1 MKTLLRIAS
10 SAVTAWLFG
19 IPLTAAGPV
28 REVPEPLKPWTGWAL
43 WDERGLDSPRPY
55 HDAKQAL
62 KLWPSRLALEAD
74 AAGGSFAL
82 EVVAFN
88 ETWLPLPGDGELW
101 PVEVLANG
109 APLPVVAHAGKPSV
123 RLDKGSHHLTGKY
136 HWQSVPQRLAIPPE
150 IGILS
155 LRLEGAEVASPVWDA
170 QGFLWLKR
178 GASTGQ
184 VDKDFLAA
192 KSHLLIRD
200 GIPLWLLVELELIVA
215 GKSREE
221 TIGHLLPEGWKLTSY
236 DSPLPVAVDDTG
248 LLRVQVRSGK
258 WTLKFSASRLDH
270 PKEVRYAENAKP
282 VAADQLVAFEA
293 APDFRLVEIT
303 GIPVVDVSQTQFPE
317 AWRRHPVYRWE
328 TNAAFQMEERMRG
341 MGMQKP
347 EGLHIERELWLDE
360 DGGEF
365 TFRDK
370 LTGPMQQIWRLDA
383 KEGQELGSVRSEGSG
398 QLITRNPS
406 TGAAGV
412 EIRQRHFVL
421 EATGR
426 VPNRGTQPATGWRTD
441 AAKAEVMLNLPP
453 GWRLFALFGADWVR
467 GDWLT
472 AWSLLD
478 LFLLLVFTLAVF
490 RLWGPGAAVLAFV
503 GFGLSYHEP
512 GAPKYV
518 WLALLIPLALLR
530 VVPQGWAWR
539 SVLAVKWL
547 VVIALLLVLVPF
559 AGRQIQQA
567 LYPQL
572 ERVPYQIHREAPS
585 IVSNSAMVAVEQMK
599 NVDPFAATQKGS
611 ALQYR
616 GRSNSGKWQQSAEN
630 LQYDLKARIQTGPGV
645 PEWQWR
651 QVSYGW
657 NGPVTEKQS
666 VRPLLIPAGIERV
679 VSLARVLLLLWLG
692 AVLLGVRRP
701 KLRVPSSAAAAV
713 FLLGFPAV
721 PNARAE
727 LPDQEMLET
736 LRARLT
742 EIPDAFPNA
751 ADIPHVALTLRER
764 RLSME
769 VEIHTAAR
777 AAVPLPGKLPE
788 WSPLSVTVDGTP
800 APALRRDDGFLWL
813 VLPQGVHRARI
824 EGSLADLSEW
834 QWTWKLRPR
843 RVTIDAPGWQ
853 VGGVKPGGI
862 PEAQVFFAR
871 EVKSAGDG
879 TNYDRPNL
887 QTVVAVE
894 RRIELGLV
902 WQVSTNVGRL
912 SSGGG
917 AVSLRLPLL
926 PGESVLT
933 PGAVVRDGF
942 IEVRLGNGQENF
954 AWNSELAV
962 GNQIELTSRAG
973 DTWVER
979 WLLNAS
985 PVWNVGIA
993 GLAPVFDESQTALIP
1008 EWRPWPGESVA
1019 LEIGR
1024 PQAVTGATVT
1034 IDHAN
1039 HAITLGK
1046 RQRTS
1051 TLQLSLRS
1059 SLGEDF
1065 LIGLPAS
1072 VEPTSLISGGKK
1084 LPIRRDGANVIVPL
1098 TPGSQEINL
1107 QWSKDQP
1114 LDFQA
1119 RAEAVT
1125 LPVESANITTTI
1137 QVPDDRWVLWT
1148 DGPLRGPAV
1157 RFWGILLSSLL
1168 AAWVLG
1174 RLRRSPLKIHEWML
1188 LAVGLTQ
1195 IPLPGALVVA
1205 GWLFLLAWRGGP
1217 SFPRLPNW
1225 LHNTLQGLLAL
1236 VSLGVLG
1243 IFIGIV
1249 AAGLLGS
1256 PEMFISGNE
1265 STRTVLNWYQARSDG
1280 TLPQPACLSI
1290 SVWWYR
1296 LLMLLWALWL
1306 AASLIRW
1313 LAWGWQQFNA
1323 GGCLLRSPQATKP
1336 PPLPP
1341 R

>member
-1 MKTLLRIAS
+1 MKTLLRNAS
-10 SAVTAWLFG
+10 SAVTAWLIG
-19 IPLTAAGPV
+19 ISICAAEPV
-28 REVPEPLKPWTGWAL
+28 REVPEALKPWTGWAL
-43 WDERGLDSPRPY
+43 WDEHDLDSPRPY
-55 HDAKQAL
+55 DNAKQAL
-62 KLWPSRLALEAD
+62 QLWPSRLALEAD

-82 EVVAFN
+82 EVVVFN
-88 ETWLPLPGDGELW
+88 EAWLPLPGDGELW
-101 PVEVLANG
+101 PVEVMANG
-109 APLPVVAHAGKPSV
+109 EPLPVVAHAGKPSV
-123 RLDKGSHHLTGKY
+123 KLGKGSYQLTGAY
-136 HWQSVPQRLAIPPE
+136 PWQSVPQRIAIPPE
-150 IGILS
+150 IGILR
-155 LRLEGAEVASPVWDA
+155 LRLDGAEVASPVWDA
-170 QGFLWLKR
+170 KGFLWLKR
-178 GASTGQ
+178 DASTEQ
-184 VDKDFLAA
+184 VDRDFLAA
-192 KSHLLIRD
+192 KSHLLISD
-200 GIPLWLLVELELIVA
+200 GIPLWLHVELELIVA

-221 TIGHLLPEGWKLTSY
+221 TIGHLLPEGWRLTSY
-236 DSPLPVAVDDTG
+236 EGPLPVAVDDAG
-248 LLRVQVRSGK
+248 LLKAQVRSGK
-258 WTLKFSASRLDH
+258 WTLRFSASRLDH

-282 VAADQLVAFEA
+282 VATGQLVAFEA

-328 TNAAFQMEERMRG
+328 TGAAFQMQERMRG

-360 DGGEF
+360 DGGGF

-370 LTGPMQQIWRLDA
+370 ITGPTQQIWRLDA
-383 KEGQELGSVRSEGSG
+383 KEGQELGSVRSDDTG
-398 QLITRNPS
+398 QLITRNPA
-406 TGAAGV
+406 TGATGV
-412 EIRQRHFVL
+412 EIRQRHFEL

-426 VPNRGTQPATGWRTD
+426 APNRSTQPATGWRTD
-441 AAKAEVMLNLPP
+441 AAKAEVTLNLPP

-490 RLWGPGAAVLAFV
+490 RLWGFGAALLAFV

-518 WLALLIPLALLR
+518 WLALLVPLALLR
-530 VVPQGWAWR
+530 VVPPGWAR
-539 SVLAVKWL
+539 HSVVAVKWL
-547 VVIALLLVLVPF
+547 VVVALLLVLVPF

-572 ERVPYQIHREAPS
+572 ERVPYQIERHSRN
-585 IVSNSAMVAVEQMK
+585 IVSNSARMAPKEEA
-599 NVDPFAATQKGS
+599 DPFAGS
-611 ALQYR
+611 YE
-616 GRSNSGKWQQSAEN
+616 SSGMLSRRPAKSAWKQSAEN

-645 PEWQWR
+645 PEWRWL
-651 QVSYGW
+651 QVGYGW

-666 VRPLLIPAGIERV
+666 VRPVLIPAGVERV
-679 VSLARVLLLLWLG
+679 VSLARVLLLLGLG
-692 AVLLGVRRP
+692 AVLLGTRRP
-701 KLRVPSSAAAAV
+701 RLRVPPAAAALL
-713 FLLGFPAV
+713 LLGCLAV

-727 LPDQEMLET
+727 LPDKQMLET

-751 ADIPHVALTLRER
+751 ADIPHVALTLHDR

-788 WSPLSVTVDGTP
+788 WSPLSVTVDGAP
-800 APALRRDDGFLWL
+800 APALRRGDGFLWL
-813 VLPQGVHRARI
+813 VLPQGVHRVRV

-871 EVKSAGDG
+871 EVKAAGDG
-879 TNYDRPNL
+879 ANYDRPNL

-902 WQVSTNVGRL
+902 WQVSTNVRRL

-917 AVSLRLPLL
+917 AVSLRIPLL

-942 IEVRLGNGQENF
+942 IEVRLGTGQDHF
-954 AWNSELAV
+954 AWGSELAV
-962 GNQIELTSRAG
+962 GNQIELTSRAD

-985 PVWNVGIA
+985 PVWNVGIS
-993 GLAPVFDESQTALIP
+993 GLAPVFDESEAALIP
-1008 EWRPWPGESVA
+1008 EWRPWPGESA
-1019 LEIGR
+1019 TLEIGR

-1034 IDHAN
+1034 IDRARHE
-1039 HAITLGK
+1039 ITLGK

-1072 VEPTSLISGGKK
+1072 AEPTSLTSGSDK
-1084 LPIRRDGANVIVPL
+1084 LPIRREGANVIVPL
-1098 TPGSQEINL
+1098 TPGAQEIHL
-1107 QWSKDQP
+1107 QWRQDQP
-1114 LDFQA
+1114 LDFRA
-1119 RAEAVT
+1119 RAGAVT

-1157 RFWGILLSSLL
+1157 RFWGILLGSLL

-1174 RLRRSPLKIHEWML
+1174 RLRRSPLRTHEWML

-1195 IPLPGALVVA
+1195 IPLPGALVVV
-1205 GWLFLLAWRGGP
+1205 GWLFVLAWRGGP

-1225 LHNTLQGLLAL
+1225 LHNTLQALLAL
-1236 VSLGVLG
+1236 VSLGVMG

-1256 PEMFISGNE
+1256 PEMFISGNG
-1265 STRTVLNWYQARSDG
+1265 STRSLLSWYQARG
-1280 TLPQPACLSI
+1280 EGALPQPGCLSI

-1306 AASLIRW
+1306 AAALIRW
-1313 LAWGWQQFNA
+1313 LTWGWRQFNT
-1323 GGCLLRSPQATKP
+1323 GGCFLHSPKVPKP

>member
-1 MKTLLRIAS
+1 MKTLLRIAPW
-10 SAVTAWLFG
+10 AVTAWLSG
-19 IPLTAAGPV
+19 ITLTTADPA
-28 REVPEPLKPWTGWAL
+28 RELPEPLKPWAGWAL
-43 WDERGLDSPRPY
+43 WDEQDLDSPRPY
-55 HDAKQAL
+55 DNAKQAL
-62 KLWPSRLALEAD
+62 RLWPSRLALEAD
-74 AAGGSFAL
+74 AAGGSL
-82 EVVAFN
+82 MLDVVVFDEA
-88 ETWLPLPGDGELW
+88 WLSLPGDGELW
-101 PVEVLANG
+101 PVDVTSNG
-109 APLPVVAHAGKPSV
+109 VPLPVVAHGGKPSV
-123 RLDKGSHHLTGKY
+123 KLDKGSHHLTGRY
-136 HWQSVPQRLAIPPE
+136 RWQAVPQRMAIPPE

-178 GASTGQ
+178 DASTEQ
-184 VDKDFLAA
+184 VDQDLLSA
-192 KSHLLIRD
+192 KSHMLISD
-200 GIPLWLLVELELIVA
+200 GIPLWLHVELELIVA

-221 TIGHLLPEGWKLTSY
+221 TVGHILPEGWKLSSY
-236 DSPLPVAVDDTG
+236 DSPLPVAVDDAG
-248 LLRVQVRSGK
+248 LLKAQVRSGK

-282 VAADQLVAFEA
+282 AAAEQLVAFEA
-293 APDFRLVEIT
+293 APDFRLLEIT

-328 TNAAFQMEERMRG
+328 AKTAFRMEERMRG
-341 MGMQKP
+341 MGMRKP
-347 EGLHIERELWLDE
+347 EGLRIERELWLDE
-360 DGGEF
+360 DGGGF
-365 TFRDK
+365 TFRDHI
-370 LTGPMQQIWRLDA
+370 TGPTQQIWRLDA
-383 KEGQELGSVRSEGSG
+383 KEGQELGSVRSDGAG

-412 EIRQRHFVL
+412 EIRQRHFEL

-426 VPNRGTQPATGWRTD
+426 VSNNGTQPATGWRTD
-441 AAKAEVMLNLPP
+441 AAKAEVTLNLPP
-453 GWRLFALFGADWVR
+453 GWRLLALFGADWVR

-490 RLWGPGAAVLAFV
+490 RLWGIRAALLAFV

-530 VVPQGWAWR
+530 VVPQGWARR
-539 SVLAVKWL
+539 SLLAVKWL
-547 VVIALLLVLVPF
+547 VALALLLVLVPF

-572 ERVPYQIHREAPS
+572 ERVPFVFQKSSTIVTYMADTAPKED
-585 IVSNSAMVAVEQMK
+585 A
-599 NVDPFAATQKGS
+599 DPFAGS
-611 ALQYR
+611 YESSELLYR
-616 GRSNSGKWQQSAEN
+616 RPARPASEKTAEN
-630 LQYDLKARIQTGPGV
+630 LEYDLKARIQTGPGV

-651 QVSYGW
+651 KVSYGW

-666 VRPLLIPAGIERV
+666 VYPVLIPAGAERV
-679 VSLARVLLLLWLG
+679 VSLARVLLLLGLG
-692 AVLLGVRRP
+692 AVLLGARRP
-701 KLRVPSSAAAAV
+701 KLRVPSSAAAL
-713 FLLGFPAV
+713 FLLGCLAV
-721 PNARAE
+721 PHARAE
-727 LPDQEMLET
+727 LPEKEMLET

-742 EIPDAFPNA
+742 EVSDAFPNA
-751 ADIPHVALTLRER
+751 ADIPHVALTLRDR

-788 WSPLSVTVDGTP
+788 WSPLSVSVDGTP
-800 APALRRDDGFLWL
+800 APALRRSDGFLWL
-813 VLPQGVHRARI
+813 VLPQGVHRVRI
-824 EGSLADLSEW
+824 EGSIADLSEW

-879 TNYDRPNL
+879 ANYDRPNL

-917 AVSLRLPLL
+917 AVSLRIPLL

-942 IEVRLGNGQENF
+942 IEVRLGTGQDHF
-954 AWNSELAV
+954 IWNSELAV
-962 GNQIELTSRAG
+962 GNQIELSSRAD
-973 DTWVER
+973 DTWVEH
-979 WLLNAS
+979 WLLSAS
-985 PVWNVGIA
+985 PVWNVGIS
-993 GLAPVFDESQTALIP
+993 GLAPVFDEAEAALTP
-1008 EWRPWPGESVA
+1008 EWRPWPGESA
-1019 LEIGR
+1019 TLEIGR

-1034 IDHAN
+1034 IDRARHE
-1039 HAITLGK
+1039 ITLGK

-1065 LIGLPAS
+1065 LIGLPAGAD
-1072 VEPTSLISGGKK
+1072 PTSLSSGGKN
-1084 LPIRRDGANVIVPL
+1084 LPIRRDAANVIVPL

-1107 QWSKDQP
+1107 QWRQDEP
-1114 LDFQA
+1114 LGFQT
-1119 RAEAVT
+1119 RADAVT
-1125 LPVESANITTTI
+1125 LPVESANIATII
-1137 QVPDDRWVLWT
+1137 QVPDDRWVLWA

-1157 RFWGILLSSLL
+1157 RFWGILLGSLL

-1174 RLRRSPLKIHEWML
+1174 RLRRSPLRTYEWML

-1195 IPLPGALVVA
+1195 IPLPGALVVVA
-1205 GWLFLLAWRGGP
+1205 WLFALAWRGGP
-1217 SFPRLPNW
+1217 SFPRLPHGF
-1225 LHNTLQGLLAL
+1225 HNTLQALLAL

-1256 PEMFISGNE
+1256 PEMFISGNG
-1265 STRTVLNWYQARSDG
+1265 STRTLLSWYQARG
-1280 TLPQPACLSI
+1280 EGELPRPGCFSI

-1313 LAWGWQQFNA
+1313 LAWGWRQFNA
-1323 GGCLLRSPQATKP
+1323 GGCILRSPKVPKP
-1336 PPLPP
+1336 PPLPLPP